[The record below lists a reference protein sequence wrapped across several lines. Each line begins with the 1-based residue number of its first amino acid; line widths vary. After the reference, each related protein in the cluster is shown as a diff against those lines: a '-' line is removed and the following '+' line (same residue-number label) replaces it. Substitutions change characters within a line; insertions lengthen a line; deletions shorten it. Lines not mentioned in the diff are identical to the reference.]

1 MNIWENAVLTDK
13 GTALQAKLIQGQTLK
28 ISRVTTGSKKVPIV
42 DLRQQTDVTEGGYDI
57 TLQPSRTEGEKTI
70 LPVLL
75 ENTSLKESYDLWQVG
90 FFAEDPE
97 EGEIL
102 YCLAQASEAKHIPSA
117 TEGPG
122 FSITWDFVIKTS
134 NTTPFEVDLDSVGLV
149 SIEQYQVHTGEI
161 HSLKNSIVNLDRKF
175 EDLNSA
181 LSKTAEDLK
190 QANTRLN
197 NKADQS
203 SLNSTNTKL
212 NVIGTVYRNLK
223 EITVG
228 SGGVDSY
235 SGGASIAIPAGTYIV
250 TAKGN
255 FTSNA
260 SESTRRV
267 QVYNNTKNASIS
279 TSSCYGKGYL
289 SFKEVC
295 ILALTEQNILSCRLS
310 TGIGANLAGCGT
322 EIAAIRIK

>member
-181 LSKTAEDLK
+181 LESSSIRLVGKAGYSIGDPIEIPYSDKNRIVLIFYTW
-190 QANTRLN
+190 NTN
-197 NKADQS
+197 NS
-203 SLNSTNTKL
+203 FIYTPMLTT
-212 NVIGTVYRNLK
+212 I
-223 EITVG
+223 I
-228 SGGVDSY
+228 GGVSSTSVKSVYKYDGTQVT
-235 SGGASIAIPAGTYIV
+235 SGKIDIQLVLIPA
-250 TAKGN
+250 
-255 FTSNA
+255 
-260 SESTRRV
+260 
-267 QVYNNTKNASIS
+267 
-279 TSSCYGKGYL
+279 
-289 SFKEVC
+289 
-295 ILALTEQNILSCRLS
+295 
-310 TGIGANLAGCGT
+310 
-322 EIAAIRIK
+322 

>member
-175 EDLNSA
+175 EDLNSNLINRFECGNVDITGKSGEWVFVTVNYSYPHENIPFVVA
-181 LSKTAEDLK
+181 SHGSAEVAQCACTTRYRTTTGFQIGVYNTTAHTTF
-190 QANTRLN
+190 NW
-197 NKADQS
+197 
-203 SLNSTNTKL
+203 
-212 NVIGTVYRNLK
+212 
-223 EITVG
+223 
-228 SGGVDSY
+228 
-235 SGGASIAIPAGTYIV
+235 IAIEP
-250 TAKGN
+250 
-255 FTSNA
+255 
-260 SESTRRV
+260 
-267 QVYNNTKNASIS
+267 
-279 TSSCYGKGYL
+279 
-289 SFKEVC
+289 
-295 ILALTEQNILSCRLS
+295 
-310 TGIGANLAGCGT
+310 
-322 EIAAIRIK
+322 

>member
-102 YCLAQASEAKHIPSA
+102 YCLAQASEARHIPSA

-175 EDLNSA
+175 EVLNSA
-181 LSKTAEDLK
+181 LLNKQSYPDYSKIKIAISDGVGTKTYTCTEDGFIQFIGSSGNKSVKPEIDL
-190 QANTRLN
+190 RIN
-197 NKADQS
+197 NIGVFTYRTGYQTTYVKATSGLFPVKSGDVIECIIQS
-203 SLNSTNTKL
+203 SF
-212 NVIGTVYRNLK
+212 
-223 EITVG
+223 
-228 SGGVDSY
+228 
-235 SGGASIAIPAGTYIV
+235 V
-250 TAKGN
+250 T
-255 FTSNA
+255 
-260 SESTRRV
+260 SESVRFYPLR
-267 QVYNNTKNASIS
+267 Y
-279 TSSCYGKGYL
+279 
-289 SFKEVC
+289 
-295 ILALTEQNILSCRLS
+295 
-310 TGIGANLAGCGT
+310 
-322 EIAAIRIK
+322 

>member
-1 MNIWENAVLTDK
+1 MASVKQPFISGGIIMNIWENAVLTDK

-102 YCLAQASEAKHIPSA
+102 YCLAQASEARHIPSA

-175 EDLNSA
+175 EVLNSA
-181 LSKTAEDLK
+181 LLNKQSYLDYSKIKIAISDGVGTKTYTCTEDGFIQFIGSSGNKSVKPEIDL
-190 QANTRLN
+190 RIN
-197 NKADQS
+197 NIGVFTYRTGYQTTYVKATSGLFPVKSGDVIECIIQS
-203 SLNSTNTKL
+203 SF
-212 NVIGTVYRNLK
+212 
-223 EITVG
+223 
-228 SGGVDSY
+228 
-235 SGGASIAIPAGTYIV
+235 V
-250 TAKGN
+250 T
-255 FTSNA
+255 
-260 SESTRRV
+260 SESVRFYPLR
-267 QVYNNTKNASIS
+267 Y
-279 TSSCYGKGYL
+279 
-289 SFKEVC
+289 
-295 ILALTEQNILSCRLS
+295 
-310 TGIGANLAGCGT
+310 
-322 EIAAIRIK
+322 

>member
-1 MNIWENAVLTDK
+1 MASVKQPFISGGIIMNIWENAVLTDK

-102 YCLAQASEAKHIPSA
+102 YCLAQASEARHIPSA

-175 EDLNSA
+175 EVLNSA
-181 LSKTAEDLK
+181 LLNKQSYPDYSKIKIAISDGVGTKTYTCTEDGFIQFIGSSGNKSVKPEIDL
-190 QANTRLN
+190 RIN
-197 NKADQS
+197 NIGVFTYRTGYQTTYVKATSGLFPVKSGDVIECIIQS
-203 SLNSTNTKL
+203 SF
-212 NVIGTVYRNLK
+212 
-223 EITVG
+223 
-228 SGGVDSY
+228 
-235 SGGASIAIPAGTYIV
+235 V
-250 TAKGN
+250 T
-255 FTSNA
+255 
-260 SESTRRV
+260 SESVRFYPLR
-267 QVYNNTKNASIS
+267 Y
-279 TSSCYGKGYL
+279 
-289 SFKEVC
+289 
-295 ILALTEQNILSCRLS
+295 
-310 TGIGANLAGCGT
+310 
-322 EIAAIRIK
+322 

>member
-175 EDLNSA
+175 EVLNSA
-181 LSKTAEDLK
+181 LDSTA
-190 QANTRLN
+190 
-197 NKADQS
+197 S
-203 SLNSTNTKL
+203 SLNTRFECGKVVIAGKSGEWSFVHVAYSHPHNNNPVVVASHASANVAQCACSIRLHNESGFDIGVYNT
-212 NVIGTVYRNLK
+212 TVQTTFNW
-223 EITVG
+223 
-228 SGGVDSY
+228 
-235 SGGASIAIPAGTYIV
+235 IAIEP
-250 TAKGN
+250 
-255 FTSNA
+255 
-260 SESTRRV
+260 
-267 QVYNNTKNASIS
+267 
-279 TSSCYGKGYL
+279 
-289 SFKEVC
+289 
-295 ILALTEQNILSCRLS
+295 
-310 TGIGANLAGCGT
+310 
-322 EIAAIRIK
+322 

>member
-181 LSKTAEDLK
+181 LETEKV
-190 QANTRLN
+190 
-197 NKADQS
+197 
-203 SLNSTNTKL
+203 SLNSYISAHKIQKTAARNYTIGTELAITPSSSARMALVLPTFGSINSYSYNVQMFAVSPNTNTLIIPLMPKNDGTIVRSG
-212 NVIGTVYRNLK
+212 NVDL
-223 EITVG
+223 
-228 SGGVDSY
+228 
-235 SGGASIAIPAGTYIV
+235 
-250 TAKGN
+250 
-255 FTSNA
+255 
-260 SESTRRV
+260 
-267 QVYNNTKNASIS
+267 
-279 TSSCYGKGYL
+279 
-289 SFKEVC
+289 EV
-295 ILALTEQNILSCRLS
+295 ILLPWE
-310 TGIGANLAGCGT
+310 
-322 EIAAIRIK
+322 